1 MACQNNAA
9 RNVLF
14 LVVYTGFDEAR
25 LKMDKKPGD
34 SILHNHGAVLNGKDQ
49 RLLNWITDQE
59 IVTSS
64 CYNTGVEAVDFPSPG
79 GPGQGR
85 FTRLPLHENCLFKQG
100 MDTGELWFPRDPATW
115 LMLQHRSSFLLTA
128 PPLRLPGAVGHP

>member
-9 RNVLF
+9 RNALF

-49 RLLNWITDQE
+49 RLLNWITDLRGCRFMKT
-59 IVTSS
+59 VFSS
-64 CYNTGVEAVDFPSPG
+64 KVCILGNYGFRVILPRGSCFSTGAHF
-79 GPGQGR
+79 
-85 FTRLPLHENCLFKQG
+85 C
-100 MDTGELWFPRDPATW
+100 
-115 LMLQHRSSFLLTA
+115 
-128 PPLRLPGAVGHP
+128 